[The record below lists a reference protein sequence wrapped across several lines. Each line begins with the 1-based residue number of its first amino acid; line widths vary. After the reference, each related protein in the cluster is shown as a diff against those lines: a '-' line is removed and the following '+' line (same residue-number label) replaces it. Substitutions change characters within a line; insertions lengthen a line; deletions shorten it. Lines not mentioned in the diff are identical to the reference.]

1 MPPCCSLGIAIRPL
15 NHKGY
20 WFKQTIMNIKRILT
34 WAGLTAGTAL
44 TMFASPAGAA
54 GISFAPFSFSTNF
67 TGSNPRGD
75 IWLNSVTTSLGPT
88 YSSFNLVSGAN
99 IISNDVWTGGNT
111 GAASTDK
118 GLNATSPFAPN
129 ENPTGGEIAAYLG
142 NLNLNNIID
151 TEDRGNFVIE
161 LLFNRKSDRFF
172 FWERGMN
179 SQLFVE
185 ALDDLGNVL
194 SSYLLDS
201 STFNSAGFAIH
212 TMEPNNLQAVGA
224 QGLSLNGATSK
235 RLRLTASGAAFNGP
249 DFKVVAVASVP
260 EPATI
265 AGTVLAAGAAVA
277 ARRKRKVQAEA

>member
-44 TMFASPAGAA
+44 ATLASPDAA
-54 GISFAPFSFSTNF
+54 FSLTPFSFSTNF
-67 TGSNPRGD
+67 TGSDPEGD
-75 IWLNSVTTSLGPT
+75 IWLNSVTTGLGPT

-99 IISNDVWTGGNT
+99 IISNDVWTGGST

-151 TEDRGNFVIE
+151 TEDQGNFVIE

-179 SQLFVE
+179 SQLLVE

-201 STFNSAGFAIH
+201 STFDSAGFAIH

-224 QGLSLNGATSK
+224 QGLKLDGVTSK

-277 ARRKRKVQAEA
+277 ARRKRKAQAEA

>member
-1 MPPCCSLGIAIRPL
+1 
-15 NHKGY
+15 
-20 WFKQTIMNIKRILT
+20 MNIKRILT

-44 TMFASPAGAA
+44 ATLASPDAA
-54 GISFAPFSFSTNF
+54 FSLTPFSFSTNF
-67 TGSNPRGD
+67 TGFDPKGD
-75 IWLNSVTTSLGPT
+75 IWLNSVTTGLGPT

-111 GAASTDK
+111 GAASADRGSLTTTGVNVEDLQ
-118 GLNATSPFAPN
+118 GSPGEAHIVTS
-129 ENPTGGEIAAYLG
+129 LG

-151 TEDRGNFVIE
+151 TEDQGNFVIE
-161 LLFNRKSDRFF
+161 LLFKRKSDRFF

-179 SQLFVE
+179 SKLLVE

-194 SSYLLDS
+194 SSYLMDS
-201 STFNSAGFAIH
+201 STFDNAGFAIH

-224 QGLSLNGATSK
+224 QGLKLDGVTSK

-277 ARRKRKVQAEA
+277 ARRKRKAQAEA

>member
-1 MPPCCSLGIAIRPL
+1 
-15 NHKGY
+15 
-20 WFKQTIMNIKRILT
+20 MNIKRILT

-44 TMFASPAGAA
+44 AMLASPAAA
-54 GISFAPFSFSTNF
+54 VGLVPFSFSTNF
-67 TGSNPRGD
+67 TGSNPKGD
-75 IWLNSVTTSLGPT
+75 IWLNSVTVGSNT

-151 TEDRGNFVIE
+151 TEDKGNFVIE

-194 SSYLLDS
+194 SSYLMDS

-224 QGLSLNGATSK
+224 QGLSLNGATSN

-277 ARRKRKVQAEA
+277 ARRKRKAQAEA

>member
-1 MPPCCSLGIAIRPL
+1 
-15 NHKGY
+15 
-20 WFKQTIMNIKRILT
+20 MNIKRILT

-44 TMFASPAGAA
+44 ATLASPDAA
-54 GISFAPFSFSTNF
+54 FSLTPFSFSTNF
-67 TGSNPRGD
+67 TGSNPKGD
-75 IWLNSVTTSLGPT
+75 IWLNSVTTGLGPT

-99 IISNDVWTGGNT
+99 IIHNDVWTGGNT

-151 TEDRGNFVIE
+151 TEDRGSFVIE

-179 SQLFVE
+179 SKLFVE

-201 STFNSAGFAIH
+201 STFDYAGFAIH

-224 QGLSLNGATSK
+224 QGLKLDGVTSK

-277 ARRKRKVQAEA
+277 ARRKRKAQAEA